1 MHIYTYIY
9 IIFFVTII
17 GRTMSLSISDLV
29 ISVVAFPLL
38 SANFNSFKIDLLG
51 LHIPICNLL
60 SKSCNKHFGCV
71 IRDIAD

>member
-9 IIFFVTII
+9 IIFSITII
-17 GRTMSLSISDLV
+17 GRTMSLSVSDLV

-38 SANFNSFKIDLLG
+38 FANFNPFKIDLLG